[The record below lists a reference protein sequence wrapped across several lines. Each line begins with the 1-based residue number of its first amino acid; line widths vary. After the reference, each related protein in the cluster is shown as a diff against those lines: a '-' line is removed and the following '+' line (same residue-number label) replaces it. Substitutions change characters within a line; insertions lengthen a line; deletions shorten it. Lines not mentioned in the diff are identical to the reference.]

1 MQMNQVTAIRVPS
14 LKIKSEVIMKTD
26 LLHHN
31 EIEALTSLKE
41 ELEKN
46 FRLIDLR
53 IFGSKARGNAT
64 EDSDIDV
71 MIELEYVTPSIEEA
85 IDMITFKI
93 NLKYDC
99 LISSVI
105 YSQTELTD
113 GPMGESPLYKVIE
126 REGIGYDDRG

>member
-1 MQMNQVTAIRVPS
+1 
-14 LKIKSEVIMKTD
+14 MKTD
-26 LLHHN
+26 LLNHN
-31 EIEALTSLKE
+31 DIEALTSLKE

-46 FRLIDLR
+46 FSLIDFR

-126 REGIGYDDRG
+126 REGIRI

>member
-1 MQMNQVTAIRVPS
+1 
-14 LKIKSEVIMKTD
+14 MKTD
-26 LLHHN
+26 LLQHN

-46 FRLIDLR
+46 FKLIDFR

-85 IDMITFKI
+85 IDMIIFKI

-105 YSQTELTD
+105 YSQTELKD
-113 GPMGESPLYKVIE
+113 GPMSESPLYKVIE
-126 REGIGYDDRG
+126 REGIRI

>member
-1 MQMNQVTAIRVPS
+1 MKTGLLQHNEVEALAS
-14 LKIKSEVIMKTD
+14 LKK
-26 LLHHN
+26 
-31 EIEALTSLKE
+31 
-41 ELEKN
+41 ELEKH

-53 IFGSKARGNAT
+53 IFGSKARGNSE

-85 IDMITFKI
+85 IDMIIFKI

-105 YSQTELTD
+105 YSQEELTY
-113 GPMGESPLYKVIE
+113 GPMSESPLYKAIE
-126 REGIGYDDRG
+126 REGIRI